1 MSISFCC
8 YTSGNFYQFVHI
20 NSQKCYKAHQCND
33 DSSPNHPEC
42 ILYLTRR
49 VLLQKCLLIR
59 FQASF
64 QSLIAV
70 FSFYHF
76 VVDILEYYWI
86 RCRQQCFSP
95 GFCIKFLLNFLLP
108 SLFRC
113 FRSPRLKLFTAGM
126 AHPLII
132 GKSRTC
138 SAQAAQYADRPE
150 NHHTAA
156 GICKR
161 SAAARM
167 MNSHI
172 LRIFRTALWT
182 LHAIPSPLLSY
193 AQYIIS
199 SLICK

>member
-1 MSISFCC
+1 MHITPITIAARNQIIIVISSSISIARNAIKPINAMMIPLPIIRNVFCTLHAGYSC
-8 YTSGNFYQFVHI
+8 KNACLSAFRRAF
-20 NSQKCYKAHQCND
+20 KA
-33 DSSPNHPEC
+33 
-42 ILYLTRR
+42 L
-49 VLLQKCLLIR
+49 
-59 FQASF
+59 
-64 QSLIAV
+64 
-70 FSFYHF
+70 
-76 VVDILEYYWI
+76 
-86 RCRQQCFSP
+86 QQCFSP

-126 AHPLII
+126 AHPVII

-199 SLICK
+199 SLICE

>member
-1 MSISFCC
+1 MYSVP
-8 YTSGNFYQFVHI
+8 YTPGTLAKMPAYPLSGELSKPYSGFQLLSLRCRY
-20 NSQKCYKAHQCND
+20 SG
-33 DSSPNHPEC
+33 
-42 ILYLTRR
+42 
-49 VLLQKCLLIR
+49 VLLD
-59 FQASF
+59 
-64 QSLIAV
+64 SLPT
-70 FSFYHF
+70 
-76 VVDILEYYWI
+76 
-86 RCRQQCFSP
+86 QCFSP

-126 AHPLII
+126 AHPVII
-132 GKSRTC
+132 GKSRAC